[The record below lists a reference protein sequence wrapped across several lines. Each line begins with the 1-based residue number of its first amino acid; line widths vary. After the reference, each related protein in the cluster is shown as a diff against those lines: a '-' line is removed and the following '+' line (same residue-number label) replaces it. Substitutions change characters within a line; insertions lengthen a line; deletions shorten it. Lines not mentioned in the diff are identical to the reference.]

1 MANWW
6 LNRVGFGGVSKTPG
20 LFWVKRQFLL
30 VLPSL
35 PRPWVAL
42 ATTWAPLP
50 PLLNLPGQLH
60 HAQRG
65 GEVVIMSGVAAPGA
79 EVAALHNLGKFA
91 HYPAFYK
98 L

>member
-1 MANWW
+1 MAEWW

-35 PRPWVAL
+35 PRPWVGL